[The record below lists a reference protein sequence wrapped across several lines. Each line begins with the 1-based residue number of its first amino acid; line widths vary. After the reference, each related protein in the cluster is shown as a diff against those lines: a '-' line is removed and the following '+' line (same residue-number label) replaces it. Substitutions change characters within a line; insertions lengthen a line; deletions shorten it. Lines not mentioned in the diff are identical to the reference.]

1 MKWNCPGVKQEIENI
16 KSFLATSRKA
26 DKAFIAYKA
35 LKQLE
40 NTIAVLE
47 QDSEN
52 DLSWLLTYRRQVR
65 TLLREVKATI

>member
-1 MKWNCPGVKQEIENI
+1 MKWNCTGVKEEIENI
-16 KSFLATSRKA
+16 KSFLVKSRKA

-35 LKQLE
+35 LKQLDH
-40 NTIAVLE
+40 TISVLE